1 MFSNLNEPPER
12 TMSPRERDMLVLCS
26 NELGCGLGA
35 DEADFTIGAR
45 NLVEI
50 LDFILI

>member
-1 MFSNLNEPPER
+1 
-12 TMSPRERDMLVLCS
+12 MSLRERDMLVLCS
-26 NELGCGLGA
+26 NELGCGFGV
-35 DEADFTIGAR
+35 DEVDFIIGVW